1 MNTILISYSNNMTL
15 EFTTVSSAIE
25 TTLDLF
31 MLGITALGIRSS
43 NASDYQY
50 LQDYIAGLYKSIKP
64 QE

>member
-1 MNTILISYSNNMTL
+1 MILIDFTNNETV
-15 EFTTVSSAIE
+15 EFTSVS
-25 TTLDLF
+25 
-31 MLGITALGIRSS
+31 TALSYTLNMLVSGIHCIGIRSS